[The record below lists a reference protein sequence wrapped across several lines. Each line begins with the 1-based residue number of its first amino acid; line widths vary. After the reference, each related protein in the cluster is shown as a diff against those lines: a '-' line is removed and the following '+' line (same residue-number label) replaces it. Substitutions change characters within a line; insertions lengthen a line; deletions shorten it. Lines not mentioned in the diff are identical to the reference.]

1 MKKQRY
7 FYLLVLFLTVGMP
20 VSTFSQEVDYWS
32 AKRFEFSTAVSYEF
46 SLLETSYF
54 HQYSPPFLS
63 GPYESNAEQTIYLNG
78 EHSWGMSA
86 AVAYFPLKKLGLQL
100 QLEFGRPRI
109 GGTNTVYDV
118 SLDYAIGDFAG
129 SPPYPYVFEE
139 TYDWPNTE
147 GYLTQV
153 CLSLNALARFPLS
166 KTVALYIS
174 GGPTYYRI
182 SGEGVGVTYSKFWI
196 KIKEEELRFV
206 GETYQMK
213 FKFGPINKLGL
224 NIGAELNWVLFS
236 NVSLAVDMRFY
247 GCPKESP
254 PLEIQPNEMLSDSI
268 NEVRETMNLHEIK
281 INPSFYRVHVG
292 LKYLF

>member
-1 MKKQRY
+1 MKKRWHVR
-7 FYLLVLFLTVGMP
+7 LLALFLFAGMP
-20 VSTFSQEVDYWS
+20 ISAFPQQVDYWS
-32 AKRFEFSTAVSYEF
+32 AKKFEFSTAVSYEF

-78 EHSWGMSA
+78 KQSWGLSA
-86 AVAYFPLKKLGLQL
+86 AISYFPLRKLGFQL
-100 QLEFGRPRI
+100 QLEYGKPRI
-109 GGTNTVYDV
+109 SGSNTVYDV
-118 SLDYAIGDFAG
+118 SLNYAIGDYPG
-129 SPPYPYVFEE
+129 GPPYPYIFEK

-153 CLSLNALARFPLS
+153 CLSLNALVRFPLS
-166 KTVALYIS
+166 KRVALYIS
-174 GGPTYYRI
+174 GGPTYFRT
-182 SGEGVGVTYSKFWI
+182 SGEGVGLTYSKFWI
-196 KIKEEELRFV
+196 EEGYFV

-213 FKFGPINKLGL
+213 FKFGPMNKLGL

-247 GCPKESP
+247 GSPKGTP
-254 PLEIQPNEMLSDSI
+254 HLEIQQNEILSDPI
-268 NEVRETMNLHEIK
+268 EEVRETMNIGNVEV
-281 INPSFYRVHVG
+281 NPSFYRVHVG

>member
-1 MKKQRY
+1 MKKKVY
-7 FYLLVLFLTVGMP
+7 VYLLVSFLAVGMP
-20 VSTFSQEVDYWS
+20 VSAFSQKVDYWS

-63 GPYESNAEQTIYLNG
+63 GPYKSNAEQTIYLNG
-78 EHSWGMSA
+78 KQSWGMSA
-86 AVAYFPLKKLGLQL
+86 AISYFPLKKLGLQL
-100 QLEFGRPRI
+100 QLEYGKPRI
-109 GGTNTVYDV
+109 EGTNTAYDV
-118 SLDYAIGDFAG
+118 LLNYAIGSFAG
-129 SPPYPYVFEE
+129 GPPYPYIFEKS
-139 TYDWPNTE
+139 YDWPNTE
-147 GYLTQV
+147 GFLTQV
-153 CLSLNALARFPLS
+153 CLSLNALVRFPLS
-166 KTVALYIS
+166 ERIALYIS
-174 GGPTYYRI
+174 GGPTYFRT

-196 KIKEEELRFV
+196 EEGYFV

-236 NVSLAVDMRFY
+236 NVSLAIDMRFY
-247 GCPKESP
+247 GTSKESP
-254 PLEIQPNEMLSDSI
+254 ALQIQRNEMLSDSI
-268 NEVRETMNLHEIK
+268 DEVRKTMNLHGIE